1 MNIIEILYTI
11 LDINLISKGMIG
23 NAVNIGVEIGKY
35 IPFILVIGIVVGFI
49 IYRRKNHLYWGLYR
63 IRGELYYSILK
74 PTTRARFFKD
84 TNNRIY
90 TTGEWLYGRS
100 HCFDCAF
107 LEYTDE
113 KLTCLYLKDHSKC
126 PLCGKGY
133 FIEVGSGL

>member
-49 IYRRKNHLYWGLYR
+49 IYRRKNRLYWGLYR
-63 IRGELYYSILK
+63 IKGKLYYK
-74 PTTRARFFKD
+74 VDKMNVRAYFFKD
-84 TNNRIY
+84 VNGHY
-90 TTGEWLYGRS
+90 TTGEWLYSRS

-113 KLTCLYLKDHSKC
+113 KLTCSYLKDHSKC

-133 FIEVGSGL
+133 FMEVGSGL

>member
-1 MNIIEILYTI
+1 MDIIEILYTI

-35 IPFILVIGIVVGFI
+35 VPFILVIGLMVSFI
-49 IYRRKNHLYWGLYR
+49 IYRRKSRLNRDLYR

-74 PTTRARFFKD
+74 PTTRAHFFKD
-84 TNNRIY
+84 SNNRIY
-90 TTGEWLYGRS
+90 TTGGWLYNRS

>member
-23 NAVNIGVEIGKY
+23 DAVNIGVGIGKY
-35 IPFILVIGIVVGFI
+35 VPFILVIGIVVGFI
-49 IYRRKNHLYWGLYR
+49 VYRRKNRLNRDLYR
-63 IRGELYYSILK
+63 IKGKLYYNILK

-84 TNNRIY
+84 SNNRIY
-90 TTGEWLYGRS
+90 TTGEWLYYGS
-100 HCFDCAF
+100 HCLSCAF
-107 LEYTDE
+107 LEDTDE